1 MFACQLAE
9 ASRDLMDEIIA
20 LHPKDHSCGCSTGF
34 HAELMCD
41 KQRSRLC
48 LSLFDWVSMY
58 GYWPCFI
65 PDSLRIVTC
74 SWCNSPDM
82 LHEQQAHRFVAVHEL
97 GGTWPRGAASGRVCH
112 AGSAG
117 SQWFRGWNNLTTG

>member
-41 KQRSRLC
+41 KVQAAQP
-48 LSLFDWVSMY
+48 V
-58 GYWPCFI
+58 
-65 PDSLRIVTC
+65 VT
-74 SWCNSPDM
+74 
-82 LHEQQAHRFVAVHEL
+82 VAVRL
-97 GGTWPRGAASGRVCH
+97 GVDVWLLAMFYSRQSENC
-112 AGSAG
+112 
-117 SQWFRGWNNLTTG
+117 NLFVVQQP